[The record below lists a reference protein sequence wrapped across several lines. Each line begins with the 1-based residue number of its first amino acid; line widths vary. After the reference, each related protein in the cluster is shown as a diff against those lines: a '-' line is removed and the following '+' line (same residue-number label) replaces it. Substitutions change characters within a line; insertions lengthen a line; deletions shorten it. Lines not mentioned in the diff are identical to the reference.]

1 MPDPEPEEEPT
12 LLRKV
17 VSGIFVVALVLAVYF
32 FIEWRTAP
40 PPPPNIP
47 LPEPTPEMMKEGW
60 FPDIPGLPEVE
71 EPPLPATPPPVPKA
85 STPAPAADVPPAS
98 DGGAQL

>member
-1 MPDPEPEEEPT
+1 MPGSGPEEEPT

-17 VSGIFVVALVLAVYF
+17 VSGVFVAALVLAVYY

-47 LPEPTPEMMKEGW
+47 LPEPTPEMMEEGW
-60 FPDIPGLPEVE
+60 FPEL
-71 EPPLPATPPPVPKA
+71 PPLPGEQPAPPAATPPKATPPPERPVPEGA
-85 STPAPAADVPPAS
+85 APPR
-98 DGGAQL
+98 

>member
-17 VSGIFVVALVLAVYF
+17 VSGVFVVALVLAVYF

-47 LPEPTPEMMKEGW
+47 LPEPTPEMMEEGW
-60 FPDIPGLPEVE
+60 FPEL
-71 EPPLPATPPPVPKA
+71 PPLPGEQAAPAAATPPTATPPPVTAPVPA
-85 STPAPAADVPPAS
+85 ETPPR
-98 DGGAQL
+98 